1 MSEQDIIEIRMLI
14 VDDGIGIYNIVLNGK
29 ICEYFYLYDIG
40 INVWELVCLFDE
52 LVYLFKLF
60 KKLFYELF

>member
-40 INVWELVCLFDE
+40 INV
-52 LVYLFKLF
+52 
-60 KKLFYELF
+60 